1 MSLAEEAK
9 QALWSLSPEEAEQYV
24 VELQGLRRGNAY
36 LLSNYSQKSSLTK
49 TIAEIRE
56 IDENDWKLRLAD
68 FLWSTSIGLLS
79 VSAHLATGGFLLPAT
94 ITAIDGAREQFF
106 ENGQKLSV
114 DAQMAGLAAEALNEG
129 FTVGSTIYK
138 NTQQALKD
146 IRDRNHLCIP
156 QGSISVENKRIHKVF
171 ESGTA
176 VTTPMYLG
184 QEEVSDVYVTKDEEC
199 GEETEYSLA
208 VSYKTSYTSFK
219 LFPGL
224 DVTYENLLPV
234 QKTAQ
239 VEDSSVRFQYDVS
252 LDGSVLEFYLFGK
265 TENRL
270 YGLEYSS
277 IKWDPVEVREKMSRD
292 YLGGFISSAIEEE
305 NYERLSVYY
314 DEDIDK
320 LIYKPTE
327 VARIKS
333 PGELRMYDSEGRVTG
348 LVDGRIK
355 EEIPGTVY
363 DDENKLVVALD
374 ATGSY
379 HYEIAGTGKGT
390 YGLEIISVDS
400 GKATT
405 FSAANMP
412 TMAGTVHQYT
422 IDWAALAKGEQGVS
436 LEVDSEGN
444 GSFETTFH
452 SQDKF
457 DGNSVS
463 VKELTNR
470 KGTGTLVW
478 LWLLLGVSI
487 VTIVALGIVIGMKR
501 KSHWVTLRS

>member
-1 MSLAEEAK
+1 
-9 QALWSLSPEEAEQYV
+9 
-24 VELQGLRRGNAY
+24 
-36 LLSNYSQKSSLTK
+36 
-49 TIAEIRE
+49 
-56 IDENDWKLRLAD
+56 
-68 FLWSTSIGLLS
+68 

-94 ITAIDGAREQFF
+94 ITAIDAAREQFF
-106 ENGQKLSV
+106 ENRQKLSV

-129 FTVGSTIYK
+129 FTVGSTIYM

-146 IRDRNHLCIP
+146 IRDRNHSCIP
-156 QGSISVENKRIHKVF
+156 RGSISVENKRIHKVF

-208 VSYKTSYTSFK
+208 VSYQTAYTSFK

-252 LDGSVLEFYLFGK
+252 PDGSALAFYLFGK

-270 YGLEYSS
+270 YGLEHPF
-277 IKWDPVEVREKMSRD
+277 IKWDPVEVIEKMSRD
-292 YLGGFISSAIEEE
+292 YWVGFITSAIEEE

-314 DEDIDK
+314 DEDTGKI
-320 LIYKPTE
+320 IYKPTE

-363 DDENKLVVALD
+363 DDKNRFVVAFD
-374 ATGSY
+374 ATDSY
-379 HYEIAGTGKGT
+379 HYEVAGTDEGR
-390 YGLEIISVDS
+390 YGLEVISVDS
-400 GKATT
+400 GKTT
-405 FSAANMP
+405 AFSAANVLIM
-412 TMAGTVHQYT
+412 TGTTHQYT
-422 IDWAALAKGEQGVS
+422 IDWAALAKGERGVS
-436 LEVDSEGN
+436 LEVDSNGN

-452 SQDKF
+452 LQDKF
-457 DGNSVS
+457 DGNSVPAE
-463 VKELTNR
+463 ELANR
-470 KGTGTLVW
+470 KNRGTLVW
-478 LWLLLGVSI
+478 LWVLLGASI
-487 VTIVALGIVIGMKR
+487 VTIVTLGIAISMKR
-501 KSHWVTLRS
+501 KRHWIKLRN